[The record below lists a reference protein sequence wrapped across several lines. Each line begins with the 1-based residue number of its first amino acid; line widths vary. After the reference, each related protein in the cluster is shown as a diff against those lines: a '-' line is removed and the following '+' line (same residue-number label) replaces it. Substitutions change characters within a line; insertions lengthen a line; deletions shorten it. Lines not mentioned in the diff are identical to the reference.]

1 MGFQGMIPKPAQL
14 NDSGQKAYEAALAS
28 VAHLRAVTSLKFLS
42 NAEKKIKEMETL
54 KNSGIIF
61 TQAEQICA
69 SNWALL
75 LPFLDAAAAIP
86 ENHDL
91 ISKWAQT
98 GILLAAYDIDAAIT
112 FLTQTPKAVDNFD
125 KKDDLKLWGRQGLNV
140 FEAAPNKKKIW
151 KAVKAYFIESS
162 EPNCGYPL
170 DRWSFF
176 LEQAIRISAVS
187 VDAAEGFIQ
196 HGNRVCILLSEI
208 ETIRWINRGLD
219 GCKIQSEIINYFN
232 GTSLKSIETSDI
244 LVSGVALKNKQN
256 ILSIICEA
264 LLGHPVKIQSN
275 TSLLGC
281 DGFTGG
287 AATDGIS
294 IFLPKMAPNF
304 GLFKLMTLHQAMLL
318 RGLPY
323 TGLNGGILSDPA
335 QIHIDADQRLT
346 QQLPGL
352 LVEMDKQL
360 DTDQKDRFPETSDHP
375 GMLVKPWWGDILPG
389 LVKETDDT
397 ITQIK
402 EKAFEEYE
410 DIPEELL
417 DILVASL
424 LSGGERKPDALWKML
439 GEMLENIEFASPD
452 AEELQ
457 EKVKTYFYKE
467 WDRNISD
474 YKIDWCQVRQRI
486 AREDPNDFVQKVNER
501 LRGIILLIRKQFMK
515 LKPETFKKYKAQP
528 IGDALD
534 IDALVQALTDM
545 RSGAAMSE
553 NVYIRR
559 DKRIRDVSVFF
570 LVDLSGST
578 DELINSRK
586 VIDIQKEAMAI
597 MAEALETLGDPY
609 AIYGFSTEGRF
620 RVDMF
625 TVKDFKDDWN
635 EKTQYRLGNMQPN
648 GLTRMGTV
656 VRHATHKLEQ
666 VSSVIKLLVILTD
679 GRPYDMEYGNLEY
692 AISDTKKA
700 IQEARSK
707 NIHPFIITSDQKGS
721 DYLQMISPQT
731 ECIILPKVEIL
742 PTLLPALYRRLTG

>member
-1 MGFQGMIPKPAQL
+1 MSFQGLIPEPIRL
-14 NDSGQKAYEAALAS
+14 NDTSKKAYDAACAS
-28 VAHLRAVTSLKFLS
+28 VTHLRTQTSGKFLKK
-42 NAEKKIKEMETL
+42 AEKKIKDTESL
-54 KNSGIIF
+54 ANCKIIF
-61 TQAEQICA
+61 DQAEKLCTA
-69 SNWALL
+69 NWSLF
-75 LPFLDAAAAIP
+75 LPFLEAAAAIP
-86 ENHDL
+86 EDHQL
-91 ISKWAQT
+91 IPRLAHT
-98 GILLAAYDIDAAIT
+98 AVLLAAYDIDAAVT
-112 FLTQTPKAVDNFD
+112 FLTQTPMAVENLNGKD
-125 KKDDLKLWGRQGLNV
+125 KLKLWGRQGLDA
-140 FEAAPNKKKIW
+140 FEAAPDKKKIW
-151 KAVKAYFIESS
+151 KAIKAYFIESS
-162 EPNCGYPL
+162 KPNCGYPL

-176 LEQAIRISAVS
+176 LEQAIRISATC

-196 HGNRVCILLSEI
+196 HGNRVCILLSET
-208 ETIRWINRGLD
+208 ETIRWIDRGLD
-219 GCKIQSEIINYFN
+219 VCKTQSEIINYFN

-264 LLGHPVKIQSN
+264 LLGHPVKIRSN

-287 AATDGIS
+287 AATDGVS

-323 TGLNGGILSDPA
+323 TGLNGGILSDPV
-335 QIHIDADQRLT
+335 QIHLDADQRLT

-360 DTDQKDRFPETSDHP
+360 DADQKDRFPDTSDHP
-375 GMLVKPWWGDILPG
+375 RMLVKPWWGDILPT
-389 LVKETDDT
+389 LIKETDDT
-397 ITQIK
+397 ITLIK

-486 AREDPNDFVQKVNER
+486 AREDPNDFVEKVNER

-578 DELINSRK
+578 DEVINGRK

-625 TVKDFKDDWN
+625 TVKDFKDEWD

-666 VSSVIKLLVILTD
+666 VPSVIKLLVILTD

-707 NIHPFIITSDQKGS
+707 NIHPF
-721 DYLQMISPQT
+721 
-731 ECIILPKVEIL
+731 
-742 PTLLPALYRRLTG
+742 